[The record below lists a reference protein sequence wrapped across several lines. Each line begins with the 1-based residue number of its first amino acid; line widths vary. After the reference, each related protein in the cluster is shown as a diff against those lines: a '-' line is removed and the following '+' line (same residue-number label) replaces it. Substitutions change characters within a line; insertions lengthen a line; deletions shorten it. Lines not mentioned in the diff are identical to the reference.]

1 MFDAHKLIKVPMI
14 TAKLNY
20 WASGS
25 SNQKQLKRF
34 PRLSAVALHTNN
46 ILCHFLVIKA
56 AISTMADTNQSL
68 VMLMPIQINISNS
81 SNMPE
86 HYAMNQH
93 ARVIGSAVTCLNKK
107 LFVYGQLF
115 LDAKHLWWSDRMA
128 SMCSLL
134 PAWKLTNI
142 PLVWIVAIRNMFAHT
157 IFYLFLSRNL
167 REWWASPTR
176 KKLLKRLDVY
186 TWSARCSMRKEN
198 L

>member
-107 LFVYGQLF
+107 LLF
-115 LDAKHLWWSDRMA
+115 MDSSSSTPSIYDDPTEWLPCVLYCRRGNWRTFHWSE
-128 SMCSLL
+128 S
-134 PAWKLTNI
+134 
-142 PLVWIVAIRNMFAHT
+142 
-157 IFYLFLSRNL
+157 
-167 REWWASPTR
+167 
-176 KKLLKRLDVY
+176 
-186 TWSARCSMRKEN
+186 
-198 L
+198 